1 MTVSRGRCRQAGIAP
16 SHEERVCDVE
26 SKCIKAAVA
35 NSSVFLP
42 RSSRRRDDACRRDR
56 RPRRRRVP
64 QIQGELVSRYLT
76 AAAAIKRGLR
86 SRGGL
91 PMARLL
97 PTTCHP
103 GSRDG
108 CAARFAAAAPLRYAK
123 QTGGS
128 SPPSAIPAKNR
139 PLRDE
144 REVPARFVRFS
155 QLVLSIRSGVA
166 RYSRQRRRDVYR
178 CIASRATQDAPTAD
192 ISRARRFYARSGET
206 SPIFSVINRKRP
218 SHGFFDVKQ

>member
-1 MTVSRGRCRQAGIAP
+1 MTVSRGCRRQAGIAS

-26 SKCIKAAVA
+26 SKRIKAAVA

-42 RSSRRRDDACRRDR
+42 RSSRRRDGACRRDR
-56 RPRRRRVP
+56 RPRRCRVP

-91 PMARLL
+91 PMAGLL

-108 CAARFAAAAPLRYAK
+108 CAARFAATPLRYAK
-123 QTGGS
+123 QAGGS
-128 SPPSAIPAKNR
+128 SPPSAIPARNR

-144 REVPARFVRFS
+144 REVPARSVRFS

-178 CIASRATQDAPTAD
+178 CSASRATQDAPTAD

-206 SPIFSVINRKRP
+206 SPIFSVINRKRAVVSRLLP
-218 SHGFFDVKQ
+218 